1 MPELPEVETIRR
13 QLEPRLVGA
22 SIVLA
27 WASPNPKFAAAPSA
41 MGSTIDRLDRRG
53 KYLIARL
60 DDDRDLVVHLG
71 MTGKLSVVPADS
83 ADLANAHLRAWWR
96 LDDDRLLRFDD
107 VRQFGRIAVT
117 PRDEHS
123 SMPTLHAIG
132 PEPFDEELTEF
143 RFWKA
148 LRSSGRHI
156 KTDLLSQRPI
166 AGVGNIYA
174 DEALWLAGVHP
185 ADRTITRARAGALL
199 EAVRTVLAD
208 GIEHGG
214 TTLRDYV
221 DAEGSSGE
229 HQHHLWCYGR
239 AGEPCERCGSPL
251 SHAVID
257 ARGTT
262 WCGTCQPRRR

>member
-13 QLEPRLVGA
+13 QLEPRLLNA
-22 SIVLA
+22 AIVLA
-27 WASPNPKFAAAPSA
+27 WGSPNPKFTTASSA
-41 MGSTIDRLDRRG
+41 MGSTITRLDRRG

-60 DDDRDLVVHLG
+60 DDDRDLIVHLG
-71 MTGKLSVVPADS
+71 MTGKLSIIAAET
-83 ADLANAHLRAWWR
+83 ADLTTAHLRAWWR
-96 LDDDRLLRFDD
+96 LDDERILRFDD
-107 VRQFGRIAVT
+107 IRQFGRIAVT
-117 PRDEHS
+117 ARDDHR

-132 PEPFDEELTEF
+132 PEPFDEELTDL
-143 RFWKA
+143 RFWNA
-148 LRSSGRHI
+148 LRSSGRHL

-174 DEALWLAGVHP
+174 DEALWLAGIHP
-185 ADRTITRARAGALL
+185 ADRTLTRSRAAALL
-199 EAVRTVLAD
+199 EAIRSVLAA

-221 DAEGSSGE
+221 DAEGVSGG

-251 SHAVID
+251 RRAVID

-262 WCGTCQPRRR
+262 WCGVCQPRRR